1 MTAVRTIGLT
11 AAALM
16 ACAAGAKAG
25 TITQTVTFG
34 PQTTNWSHTFTFS
47 GFNTTLGTLTKVTD
61 TITEILAGSVNVT
74 NSGSSTAT
82 FSAFLTNNAQKT
94 FPSLVVST
102 LNISNTASGTLAAG
116 ASSGPLGLSGSATS
130 SGTTTSGL
138 ASFEGATVSGV
149 ASDKGSLDLSSS
161 TGDASAVFHD
171 TGEVIDQLVFTF
183 TPKTKTIP
191 EPAGLALLGSALT
204 FLGVAGWR
212 RRRRR

>member
-11 AAALM
+11 TAALM

-47 GFNTTLGTLTKVTD
+47 GCNPALGTLTKVTD
-61 TITEILAGSVNVT
+61 TITEILSGSVNVT
-74 NSGSSTAT
+74 DSGSSSAT
-82 FSAFLTNNAQKT
+82 FSAFLTNSAQKT
-94 FPSLVVST
+94 FPSLVISAINV
-102 LNISNTASGTLAAG
+102 SNTDSGTLAAG
-116 ASSGPLGLSGSATS
+116 ASSGSLPLSGTATATGS
-130 SGTTTSGL
+130 TTSGL

-149 ASDKGSLDLSSS
+149 ASDKGSLSLSSS

-171 TGEVIDQLVFTF
+171 TGEVVDQLIFTF
-183 TPKTKTIP
+183 VPTSTVP

-204 FLGVAGWR
+204 FLGFAGWR
-212 RRRRR
+212 RKRRR